1 MSPRSSLNRV
11 KFQVR
16 DYALRRRNFTVAD
29 LVRETGLNPS
39 SVRTELQR
47 LKDEGLL
54 TVWGKLPGPKKRGGG
69 TVLYQLTPDPQARL
83 NLWASVKAFY
93 GPAPV
98 PSRPTSRHYG
108 SARKGIDE
116 AIGAAA
122 PQDEQLLTQAEA
134 DLEVAYQAEGA
145 SMASE
150 AIKAYLEYE
159 TARILFWR
167 GVYAGAKTKFEALR
181 EKFADLGDEARVE
194 AIDEFLR
201 CIEGLSSQPEPP
213 GRVQAA
219 VLKECLDKALVG
231 EACKSD
237 RPLALLMGRILRQW
251 PQTANEEILEEMQT
265 QRKLMLEIR
274 DNQRVG
280 QAQGVCPMAPDRR
293 TSGDAPAFEPLSPWS
308 DFIPSKAMR
317 RSSLS

>member
-69 TVLYQLTPDPQARL
+69 TVLYQLTSDPEARL

-93 GPAPV
+93 GPAPA
-98 PSRPTSRHYG
+98 PTRPTSRHYG

-116 AIGAAA
+116 AIKAAA
-122 PQDEQLLTQAEA
+122 PQDEQLLAQAEA
-134 DLEVAYQAEGA
+134 DLEVACQAEGA
-145 SMASE
+145 SLASE
-150 AIKAYLEYE
+150 AIKAYLGYE

-181 EKFADLGDEARVE
+181 EKFTGLGDEAKVE
-194 AIDEFLR
+194 AINEFLQ
-201 CIEGLSSQPEPP
+201 CIEGLSSQTEPP

-219 VLKECLDKALVG
+219 VLKECLDKALAG

-237 RPLALLMGRILRQW
+237 RPFALLMGKLIQQW
-251 PQTANEEILEEMQT
+251 PQTGNEEI
-265 QRKLMLEIR
+265 RKDTETIIK
-274 DNQRVG
+274 Q
-280 QAQGVCPMAPDRR
+280 QAQLYELQKEILRKQTTAVCPMAPDRR
-293 TSGDAPAFEPLSPWS
+293 PSVDEYGPEKSIPW
-308 DFIPSKAMR
+308 PQH
-317 RSSLS
+317 

>member
-83 NLWASVKAFY
+83 TLWASVKAFY
-93 GPAPV
+93 GPAPA

-108 SARKGIDE
+108 SARERIDE
-116 AIGAAA
+116 AIGAGA
-122 PQDEQLLTQAEA
+122 PQDERLLAQAEA

-145 SMASE
+145 SLASE
-150 AIKAYLEYE
+150 AIKAYLGYE
-159 TARILFWR
+159 EARIHFWR
-167 GVYAGAKTKFEALR
+167 GSYAEAGSKFSALR
-181 EKFADLGDEARVE
+181 KKFAEWGDEARVE
-194 AIDEFLR
+194 AIDEFLQ
-201 CIEGLSSQPEPP
+201 CIEGLSFQPEPP
-213 GRVQAA
+213 GRVEAA
-219 VLKECLDKALVG
+219 VLRECLDKALVG

-237 RPLALLMGRILRQW
+237 RPLALLMGKILRQW
-251 PQTANEEILEEMQT
+251 PQTANEEILEEMKT

-274 DNQRVG
+274 DNQQLG
-280 QAQGVCPMAPDRR
+280 QAQGVCPMAPDGRA
-293 TSGDAPAFEPLSPWS
+293 SGDAPGFEPLSPWNT
-308 DFIPSKAMR
+308 FISPKARR